1 MSKSLVCIGSKIK
14 QFYLKRKSKLFR
26 KCKGQLTSNRELIF
40 WDPTHIYLFSVS
52 FFKKLEIVN

>member
-52 FFKKLEIVN
+52 FF